1 MDTVDRLNPLRFKS
15 VKTWCYLQLVCLFPF
30 LLFFLVRD
38 FDLIHLIEL
47 KTLDAR
53 LRLITPDRAH
63 PKLRLIS
70 IDEKS
75 QSENGIGPLP
85 WAAYIYQ
92 TLIDSISAAEAIAII
107 MRFNQEW
114 DVVELDKVQPIDN
127 LFLIQTYVEFNQ
139 SQSAEGLPTIS
150 SWAELPNSFSRLTNR
165 SSFSRYHRGS
175 TDGVYRSAQ
184 LILTELPDQHYQ
196 YSIEI
201 HLLCQSLGVSIS
213 QVQLKQSW
221 WKGPYLQI
229 AAKPSP
235 ISIPISTSGRCFFPY
250 LDNNHY
256 PTSSFVDILKSVE
269 SGQQFTDKIALI
281 GVASN
286 NQPTAQTTVGAVT
299 ALGLRANLMNALLCE
314 RYVWQ
319 MTPLVTGCY
328 FAIFCIL
335 LFVIASWSYHLDQ
348 QQLFII
354 GLMGLLMGHGMLAI
368 LLLTLFQIWVNIT
381 ALSLSI
387 LSAGILTILL
397 LGYLRL
403 RSTLIQLQLT
413 QQQLVRSEKE
423 AVFGIMA
430 ARVRHELR
438 NALNLVQAPLEM
450 VKNNF
455 RKGDPLKFKQKPDL
469 IVSEMDSAITALSQ
483 LDQMIERDLSFFQN
497 QSLDLTA
504 CSLELIIE
512 SALEA
517 TRSLVE
523 DKRIRVKFNYP
534 DELPTIVV
542 DQNQFQ
548 LALINLMK
556 NACQSMLTGGT
567 LTLSVT
573 QKTASDKISI
583 SIRDTGY
590 GISPHDLNR
599 IFEAF
604 YTTKPK
610 GLGLGLLNAK
620 NIVEAHGGQI
630 FVSSQ
635 IQQGTEFT
643 ICLLSNNKNLKYKE

>member
-184 LILTELPDQHYQ
+184 LVLTELPDQHYQ

-235 ISIPISTSGRCFFPY
+235 ISIPISTSGRCFFPC

-403 RSTLIQLQLT
+403 RSTVIQLQLT

-523 DKRIRVKFNYP
+523 DNRIQVKFNYP

>member
-127 LFLIQTYVEFNQ
+127 LFLIQTYVEYNQ

-184 LILTELPDQHYQ
+184 LVLTELPDQHYQ

-269 SGQQFTDKIALI
+269 YGQQFTDKIALI

-286 NQPTAQTTVGAVT
+286 NQPTAQTTVGSVT

-354 GLMGLLMGHGMLAI
+354 G
-368 LLLTLFQIWVNIT
+368 
-381 ALSLSI
+381 
-387 LSAGILTILL
+387 
-397 LGYLRL
+397 
-403 RSTLIQLQLT
+403 
-413 QQQLVRSEKE
+413 
-423 AVFGIMA
+423 
-430 ARVRHELR
+430 
-438 NALNLVQAPLEM
+438 
-450 VKNNF
+450 
-455 RKGDPLKFKQKPDL
+455 
-469 IVSEMDSAITALSQ
+469 
-483 LDQMIERDLSFFQN
+483 
-497 QSLDLTA
+497 
-504 CSLELIIE
+504 
-512 SALEA
+512 
-517 TRSLVE
+517 
-523 DKRIRVKFNYP
+523 
-534 DELPTIVV
+534 
-542 DQNQFQ
+542 
-548 LALINLMK
+548 
-556 NACQSMLTGGT
+556 
-567 LTLSVT
+567 
-573 QKTASDKISI
+573 
-583 SIRDTGY
+583 
-590 GISPHDLNR
+590 
-599 IFEAF
+599 
-604 YTTKPK
+604 
-610 GLGLGLLNAK
+610 
-620 NIVEAHGGQI
+620 
-630 FVSSQ
+630 
-635 IQQGTEFT
+635 
-643 ICLLSNNKNLKYKE
+643 

>member
-184 LILTELPDQHYQ
+184 LVLTELPDQHYQ

-299 ALGLRANLMNALLCE
+299 ALGLRANLMNALLCK

-523 DKRIRVKFNYP
+523 DNRIRVKFNYP

-635 IQQGTEFT
+635 VQQGTEFT

>member
-184 LILTELPDQHYQ
+184 LVLTELPDQHYQ

-523 DKRIRVKFNYP
+523 DNRIQVKFNYP

>member
-1 MDTVDRLNPLRFKS
+1 MDTVDQLNPLRFKS

-184 LILTELPDQHYQ
+184 LVLTELPDQHYQ

-523 DKRIRVKFNYP
+523 DNRIRVKFNYP

-583 SIRDTGY
+583 SIKDTGY
-590 GISPHDLNR
+590 GISPHNLNR

>member
-184 LILTELPDQHYQ
+184 LVLTELPDQHYQ

-299 ALGLRANLMNALLCE
+299 ALGLRANLMNALLCK

-335 LFVIASWSYHLDQ
+335 LFVIAGWSYHLDQ

-523 DKRIRVKFNYP
+523 DNRIRVKFNYP

>member
-1 MDTVDRLNPLRFKS
+1 
-15 VKTWCYLQLVCLFPF
+15 
-30 LLFFLVRD
+30 
-38 FDLIHLIEL
+38 
-47 KTLDAR
+47 
-53 LRLITPDRAH
+53 
-63 PKLRLIS
+63 
-70 IDEKS
+70 
-75 QSENGIGPLP
+75 
-85 WAAYIYQ
+85 
-92 TLIDSISAAEAIAII
+92 
-107 MRFNQEW
+107 
-114 DVVELDKVQPIDN
+114 
-127 LFLIQTYVEFNQ
+127 
-139 SQSAEGLPTIS
+139 
-150 SWAELPNSFSRLTNR
+150 
-165 SSFSRYHRGS
+165 
-175 TDGVYRSAQ
+175 
-184 LILTELPDQHYQ
+184 
-196 YSIEI
+196 
-201 HLLCQSLGVSIS
+201 
-213 QVQLKQSW
+213 
-221 WKGPYLQI
+221 
-229 AAKPSP
+229 
-235 ISIPISTSGRCFFPY
+235 
-250 LDNNHY
+250 
-256 PTSSFVDILKSVE
+256 
-269 SGQQFTDKIALI
+269 
-281 GVASN
+281 
-286 NQPTAQTTVGAVT
+286 
-299 ALGLRANLMNALLCE
+299 
-314 RYVWQ
+314 
-319 MTPLVTGCY
+319 
-328 FAIFCIL
+328 
-335 LFVIASWSYHLDQ
+335 
-348 QQLFII
+348 
-354 GLMGLLMGHGMLAI
+354 
-368 LLLTLFQIWVNIT
+368 
-381 ALSLSI
+381 
-387 LSAGILTILL
+387 
-397 LGYLRL
+397 
-403 RSTLIQLQLT
+403 
-413 QQQLVRSEKE
+413 
-423 AVFGIMA
+423 MA

-497 QSLDLTA
+497 QSLDLIA

-517 TRSLVE
+517 IRSLVE
-523 DKRIRVKFNYP
+523 DNGIRVKFNYP

-573 QKTASDKISI
+573 QKTAFDKISI

>member
-184 LILTELPDQHYQ
+184 LVLTELPDQHYQ

-335 LFVIASWSYHLDQ
+335 LFVIAGWSYHLDQ

-523 DKRIRVKFNYP
+523 DNRIRVKFNYP

>member
-184 LILTELPDQHYQ
+184 LVLTELPDQHYQ

-523 DKRIRVKFNYP
+523 DNRIRVKFNYP

-590 GISPHDLNR
+590 GISPHNLNR

>member
-184 LILTELPDQHYQ
+184 LVLTELPDQHYQ

-354 GLMGLLMGHGMLAI
+354 GLMGLLIGHGVLAI

-523 DKRIRVKFNYP
+523 DNRIRVKFNYP

>member
-184 LILTELPDQHYQ
+184 LVLTELPDQHYQ

>member
-1 MDTVDRLNPLRFKS
+1 MDIVDRSNSLRFKS

-184 LILTELPDQHYQ
+184 LVLTELPDQHYQ

-269 SGQQFTDKIALI
+269 YGQQFTDKIALI

-523 DKRIRVKFNYP
+523 DNRIRVKFNYP

>member
-1 MDTVDRLNPLRFKS
+1 MDTADRSNSLQFKS
-15 VKTWCYLQLVCLFPF
+15 VKTWCYLQLVCFLPF

-47 KTLDAR
+47 KTLDTR
-53 LRLITPDRAH
+53 LRLITPDQAH

-92 TLIDSISAAEAIAII
+92 TLIDSISEAEAIAII

-114 DVVELDKVQPIDN
+114 DVVEMDKVKSIDN
-127 LFLIQTYVEFNQ
+127 LFLIRTYVEYNQ

-184 LILTELPDQHYQ
+184 LVLTEHPDHRYQ

-201 HLLCQSLGVSIS
+201 HLLCQSLGVSIG

-229 AAKPSP
+229 EVKPNP
-235 ISIPISTSGRCFFPY
+235 ISIPVSTSGRCFFPY

-256 PTSSFVDILKSVE
+256 PVSSFVDVLKSVE
-269 SGQQFTDKIALI
+269 SGQRFTDKIALI

-286 NQPTAQTTVGAVT
+286 NQPTGQTTVGAVT
-299 ALGLRANLMNALLCE
+299 ALGLRANLMNALLYE

-335 LFVIASWSYHLDQ
+335 LFVIAGWSYHLDQ
-348 QQLFII
+348 QRLFII
-354 GLMGLLMGHGMLAI
+354 GLMGLLVGHGMLAV

-381 ALSLSI
+381 ALSLSV
-387 LSAGILTILL
+387 LSAGILTLL
-397 LGYLRL
+397 MLGYLRL

-455 RKGDPLKFKQKPDL
+455 RKGDPLKFKHKPDL

-497 QSLDLTA
+497 QSLDL
-504 CSLELIIE
+504 
-512 SALEA
+512 
-517 TRSLVE
+517 
-523 DKRIRVKFNYP
+523 
-534 DELPTIVV
+534 
-542 DQNQFQ
+542 Q
-548 LALINLMK
+548 
-556 NACQSMLTGGT
+556 
-567 LTLSVT
+567 
-573 QKTASDKISI
+573 ASSKI
-583 SIRDTGY
+583 
-590 GISPHDLNR
+590 
-599 IFEAF
+599 
-604 YTTKPK
+604 
-610 GLGLGLLNAK
+610 
-620 NIVEAHGGQI
+620 
-630 FVSSQ
+630 
-635 IQQGTEFT
+635 
-643 ICLLSNNKNLKYKE
+643 

>member
-184 LILTELPDQHYQ
+184 LVLTELPDQHYQ

-517 TRSLVE
+517 IRSLVE
-523 DKRIRVKFNYP
+523 DNRIRVKFNYP

-583 SIRDTGY
+583 SIKDTGY
-590 GISPHDLNR
+590 GISPHNLNR

>member
-184 LILTELPDQHYQ
+184 LVLTELPDQHYQ

-299 ALGLRANLMNALLCE
+299 ALGLRANLMNALLCK

-523 DKRIRVKFNYP
+523 DNRIRVKFNYP

-635 IQQGTEFT
+635 VQQGTEFT
-643 ICLLSNNKNLKYKE
+643 ICLPSNNKNLKYKE

>member
-184 LILTELPDQHYQ
+184 LVLTELPDQHYQ

-299 ALGLRANLMNALLCE
+299 ALGLRANLMNALLCK

-523 DKRIRVKFNYP
+523 DNRIQVKFNYP

>member
-184 LILTELPDQHYQ
+184 LVLTELPDQHYQ

-299 ALGLRANLMNALLCE
+299 ALGLRANLMNALLCK

-469 IVSEMDSAITALSQ
+469 IVSEMDSAITALSK

-523 DKRIRVKFNYP
+523 DNRIRVKFNYP

>member
-184 LILTELPDQHYQ
+184 LVLTELPDQHYQ

-299 ALGLRANLMNALLCE
+299 ALGLRANLMNALLYE

-423 AVFGIMA
+423 AVFGIMS

-517 TRSLVE
+517 IRSLVE
-523 DKRIRVKFNYP
+523 DNRIRVKFNYP

>member
-127 LFLIQTYVEFNQ
+127 LFLIQTYVEYNQ

-184 LILTELPDQHYQ
+184 LVLTELPDQHYQ

-517 TRSLVE
+517 IRSLVE
-523 DKRIRVKFNYP
+523 DNRIRVKFNYP

-583 SIRDTGY
+583 SIKDTGY
-590 GISPHDLNR
+590 GISPHNLNR

>member
-1 MDTVDRLNPLRFKS
+1 MDTADRSNSLQFKS
-15 VKTWCYLQLVCLFPF
+15 VKTWCYLQLVCLLPF

-47 KTLDAR
+47 KTLDTR
-53 LRLITPDRAH
+53 LRLITPDQAH

-92 TLIDSISAAEAIAII
+92 TLIDSISEAEAIAII

-114 DVVELDKVQPIDN
+114 DVVEMDKVKSIDN
-127 LFLIQTYVEFNQ
+127 LFLIRTYVEYNQ

-184 LILTELPDQHYQ
+184 LVLTEHPDHRYQ

-201 HLLCQSLGVSIS
+201 HLLCQSLGVSIG

-229 AAKPSP
+229 EVKPNP
-235 ISIPISTSGRCFFPY
+235 ISIPVSTSGRCFFPY

-256 PTSSFVDILKSVE
+256 PVSSFVDVLKSVE
-269 SGQQFTDKIALI
+269 SGQRFTDKIALI

-286 NQPTAQTTVGAVT
+286 NQPTGQTTVGAVT

-314 RYVWQ
+314 RYVWP

-335 LFVIASWSYHLDQ
+335 LFVISGWSYHLDQ
-348 QQLFII
+348 QRLFII
-354 GLMGLLMGHGMLAI
+354 GLMGLLVGHGMLAV

-381 ALSLSI
+381 ALSLSV
-387 LSAGILTILL
+387 LSAGILTLL
-397 LGYLRL
+397 MLGYLRL

-455 RKGDPLKFKQKPDL
+455 RKGDPLKFKHKPDL

-523 DKRIRVKFNYP
+523 DNGIRVKFNYP
-534 DELPTIVV
+534 DDFPTIVV
-542 DQNQFQ
+542 DQNQLQ

-573 QKTASDKISI
+573 HKIESDKISI
-583 SIRDTGY
+583 SIKDTGY
-590 GISPHDLNR
+590 GISPQDLNR

-635 IQQGTEFT
+635 VQQGTEFT

>member
-1 MDTVDRLNPLRFKS
+1 MDTVDRLNSLRFKS

-184 LILTELPDQHYQ
+184 LVLTELPDQHYQ

-299 ALGLRANLMNALLCE
+299 ALGLRANLMNALLYE

-523 DKRIRVKFNYP
+523 DNRIRVKFNYP

-573 QKTASDKISI
+573 QKTASDKIGI

>member
-184 LILTELPDQHYQ
+184 LVLTELPDQHYQ

-299 ALGLRANLMNALLCE
+299 ALGLRANLMNALLCK

-523 DKRIRVKFNYP
+523 DNRIRVKFNYP

>member
-184 LILTELPDQHYQ
+184 LVLTELPDQHYQ

-469 IVSEMDSAITALSQ
+469 IVSEMDSAITALSK

-523 DKRIRVKFNYP
+523 DNRIRVKFNYP

>member
-127 LFLIQTYVEFNQ
+127 LFLIQTYVEYNQ

-184 LILTELPDQHYQ
+184 LVLTELPDQHYQ

-523 DKRIRVKFNYP
+523 DNRIRVKFNYP